1 MSQYDGW
8 PLEGRRNHEK
18 GSQAR
23 EVQVVIETCS
33 RQVEDRQVEDREVE
47 GQEVE
52 DQENHESEGRAKIEK
67 ISRSQDTIETQDCGE
82 EGSYR
87 GSRRGRTGRSRY
99 RLWRAET

>member
-1 MSQYDGW
+1 MSQYDDW
-8 PLEGRRNHEK
+8 PLEGWRNHEK

-23 EVQVVIETCS
+23 QVQVVIETCS
-33 RQVEDRQVEDREVE
+33 RQIEDREVE

-52 DQENHESEGRAKIEK
+52 DKENHESEGRAKIEK

-87 GSRRGRTGRSRY
+87 GGCRGRAGRSRC
-99 RLWRAET
+99 RPWRAET